1 MHNQQFFRWH
11 YLLAILLVTIGLSS
25 CGLKMRQ
32 AIVLPY
38 NTIFI
43 GGAITQELR
52 INLNR
57 YLSAG
62 TNARMVSTPKDADL
76 LIMLN
81 ETNGKQILSYNNLG
95 QVTAYRLITQIT
107 FYVNNKEGIDVI
119 KMSTDDDVKLRN
131 LISLSG
137 IEPVG
142 KKFVFQ
148 YRKLNPNYKSMK
160 FIKKLVNSSF
170 YKSNIF
176 NNLSDC
182 IKDSL
187 NKKF

>member
-1 MHNQQFFRWH
+1 MHNQQFFRWY

-32 AIVLPY
+32 AIALPY

-57 YLSAG
+57 YLAAG

-107 FYVNNKEGIDVI
+107 FYVNNKEGDELIPSADLFLTRDMEFSV
-119 KMSTDDDVKLRN
+119 STPTAAEALEILLVSDMRQDIVSQIVRRLATLQSKK
-131 LISLSG
+131 
-137 IEPVG
+137 PV
-142 KKFVFQ
+142 VTPVQ
-148 YRKLNPNYKSMK
+148 
-160 FIKKLVNSSF
+160 
-170 YKSNIF
+170 
-176 NNLSDC
+176 
-182 IKDSL
+182 
-187 NKKF
+187 

>member
-1 MHNQQFFRWH
+1 MHNQQFFRWY

-62 TNARMVSTPKDADL
+62 TNARMVITPKDADL

-107 FYVNNKEGIDVI
+107 FYVNNKEGDELIPSADLFLTRDMDFSVSAPTAAEALEVLLVSDMRQDI
-119 KMSTDDDVKLRN
+119 VSQIVRRLATLQSKKPVVK
-131 LISLSG
+131 
-137 IEPVG
+137 PV
-142 KKFVFQ
+142 Q
-148 YRKLNPNYKSMK
+148 
-160 FIKKLVNSSF
+160 
-170 YKSNIF
+170 
-176 NNLSDC
+176 
-182 IKDSL
+182 
-187 NKKF
+187 